1 MHPTR
6 NSAAFISNLLGAR
19 VMPGVRPYGH
29 MIANLKPTL
38 VLAGAG
44 SLAASLLHLA
54 CIAGG
59 PDWYRFFGAGERMA
73 RMAARGHWY
82 PTVVTLGIAA
92 VLGVWALY
100 AWSGAGIIAR
110 LPFLRPVLCAITG
123 VYLLRALAFVPLQAV
138 FPGNSAA
145 FWYWSSGVCLGLGLL
160 HAFGL
165 RQAWSRL

>member
-1 MHPTR
+1 
-6 NSAAFISNLLGAR
+6 
-19 VMPGVRPYGH
+19 MPGVRPHRH
-29 MIANLKPTL
+29 MMANRNPTL

-73 RMAARGHWY
+73 RMAERGHWY

-92 VLGVWALY
+92 ILGAWALY
-100 AWSGAGIIAR
+100 AWSGAGLIRR
-110 LPFLRPVLCAITG
+110 LPLLRPGLCAITG
-123 VYLLRALAFVPLQAV
+123 VYLLRALAFVPLQAF

-145 FWYWSSGVCLGLGLL
+145 FWYWSSGVCFGLGLL
-160 HAFGL
+160 HALGL
-165 RQAWSRL
+165 RQAWPRL